1 MAKYQATE
9 ASSMEAG
16 GGSGF
21 RIAKDGERVRV
32 VFLYAGPESIDGW
45 SCHRF
50 ARLSGY
56 TEVMDCPRSPK
67 DPMEM
72 CPACKDGQTLYTRVF
87 VRMLNLNTN
96 EVTVWDRASSFRRD
110 LTGFMEYFNPLYSK
124 VYEITRRGTGLQT
137 QYQFQSLG
145 DSGITPEQY
154 EEYVKQAD
162 EKAAELVRPAEQYL
176 AIKTAWE
183 NSLKNQD
190 TVQVQ
195 SNQAANAGAWG
206 APQQAAPQ
214 QGQWGAP
221 PQAQWNPNPNPN
233 PQPTQPAPQQWGQP
247 NQAPQA
253 PAQNGWP
260 QAAPQAPAQ
269 GGQGQAPQAWGQA
282 PQQWGQNG

>member
-50 ARLSGY
+50 SRPSGY

-67 DPMEM
+67 DPMEN

-162 EKAAELVRPAEQYL
+162 EKAAELIRPAEQYL
-176 AIKTAWE
+176 TIKSAWE

-206 APQQAAPQ
+206 APQTQAPPQ

-233 PQPTQPAPQQWGQP
+233 PQPAPQQWGQ
-247 NQAPQA
+247 APTAQ
-253 PAQNGWP
+253 PPVQNGWP
-260 QAAPQAPAQ
+260 QPAPQTQAPQ
-269 GGQGQAPQAWGQA
+269 GGNTQAPQAWGQA